1 MIKYYKLWRLLD
13 ERGMKRQDLKPHVS
27 AQTLAKM
34 SKGQNIN
41 MDSIDKICAVLDVQP
56 GDIMEHI
63 REA

>member
-13 ERGMKRQDLKPHVS
+13 ERGLKRQDLKPTVS

-34 SKGQNIN
+34 TKGQNVTT
-41 MDSIDKICAVLDVQP
+41 DVIDKICLQLDVQP